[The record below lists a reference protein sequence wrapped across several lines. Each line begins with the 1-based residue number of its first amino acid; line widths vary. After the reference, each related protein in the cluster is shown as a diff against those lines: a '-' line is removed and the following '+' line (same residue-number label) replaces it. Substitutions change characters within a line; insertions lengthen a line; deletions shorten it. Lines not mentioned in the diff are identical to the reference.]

1 MSSVL
6 QNIQVKLSVV
16 TDEDRLNEYLDN
28 LADKVIA
35 TWSDVSI
42 DYSSIDEYV
51 AELLDN
57 NYLLDSGIVKI
68 VQDVIVV
75 DSK

>member
-1 MSSVL
+1 MSVL
-6 QNIQVKLSVV
+6 KNIQVKLSVV
-16 TDEDRLNEYLDN
+16 TDEERLNEYLDN

-75 DSK
+75 DSE

>member
-1 MSSVL
+1 MSVL
-6 QNIQVKLSVV
+6 KNIQVKLSVV
-16 TDEDRLNEYLDN
+16 TDEERLNEYLDN
-28 LADKVIA
+28 LADKIIA
-35 TWSDVSI
+35 TWSDISI

-75 DSK
+75 DSE